1 MKKKNHIESKLLTG
15 SVLICKMIKAGWTNN
30 KMLLVLW
37 MQDGK
42 SLQSGQFS
50 PSDLQRGLS
59 VSRSKLGPRVRR
71 ERAHLRLPLP
81 GWMPDVPR
89 LWKGHGKRGLW
100 TESVIR
106 NNSACLL
113 SHLFKECERQCV
125 VFPYALNSGVPSAL
139 WRVCT
144 TCLSSAQRLYWIFGP
159 SLKLPSLSLFENAN
173 LVGSVKILWSIIAC
187 KRLGDRLF
195 LPPILCPIH
204 ISSFCLLPFPFR
216 LN

>member
-125 VFPYALNSGVPSAL
+125 VFPMPWTLVFPALSEGCAQPVCLQLKGYIEFSDLL
-139 WRVCT
+139 WNFLP
-144 TCLSSAQRLYWIFGP
+144 CLSLRMQTWLVLSKYCEVLLHVKGWETDF
-159 SLKLPSLSLFENAN
+159 SSLPSCVQFTSQASVFYPFLS
-173 LVGSVKILWSIIAC
+173 
-187 KRLGDRLF
+187 D
-195 LPPILCPIH
+195 
-204 ISSFCLLPFPFR
+204 
-216 LN
+216 